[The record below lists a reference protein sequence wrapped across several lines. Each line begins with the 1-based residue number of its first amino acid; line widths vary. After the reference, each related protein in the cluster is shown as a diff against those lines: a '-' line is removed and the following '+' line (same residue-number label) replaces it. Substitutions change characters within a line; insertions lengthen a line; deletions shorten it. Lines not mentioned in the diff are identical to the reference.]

1 LCEMTVALGAVGVFP
16 LERGPEKDA
25 LSDLEI

>member
-1 LCEMTVALGAVGVFP
+1 VALGTVGVFP